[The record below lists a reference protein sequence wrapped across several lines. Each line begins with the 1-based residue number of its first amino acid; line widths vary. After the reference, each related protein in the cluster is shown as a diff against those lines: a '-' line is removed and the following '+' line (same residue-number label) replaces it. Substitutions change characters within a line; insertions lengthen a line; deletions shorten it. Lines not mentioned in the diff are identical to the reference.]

1 MVNLFEIAARRKF
14 RFPSSKGD
22 LTVEQLFD
30 VPLQSRNGFDLNS
43 VAKSCSA
50 AVKAAGE
57 ENFVGTQTP
66 GQEELV
72 QKLDLVK
79 HVIKVKL
86 DETAAAETALARRQ
100 QARKLEDL
108 LGRKEDQALET
119 LTPDEIKAQLAL
131 LRT

>member
-1 MVNLFEIAARRKF
+1 
-14 RFPSSKGD
+14 
-22 LTVEQLFD
+22 
-30 VPLQSRNGFDLNS
+30 
-43 VAKSCSA
+43 
-50 AVKAAGE
+50 
-57 ENFVGTQTP
+57 
-66 GQEELV
+66 LV